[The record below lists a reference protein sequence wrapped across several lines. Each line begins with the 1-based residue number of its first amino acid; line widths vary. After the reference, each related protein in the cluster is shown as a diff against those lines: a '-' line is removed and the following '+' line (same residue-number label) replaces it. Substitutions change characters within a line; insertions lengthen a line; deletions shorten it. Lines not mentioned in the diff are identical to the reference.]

1 MNDNRQENFLYCH
14 QESQENRT
22 SWFRKSC
29 PEITITSA
37 TLLEYSGAFLG
48 IAGWL
53 GVRQIGNPVAQE
65 LGFAVWIISGLL
77 LIAWGYHTKARA
89 IMLINAVNVIMAASA
104 FYALV

>member
-1 MNDNRQENFLYCH
+1 MNDNRNGKFLYFDPE
-14 QESQENRT
+14 QQSDR
-22 SWFRKSC
+22 SLWFRKAL
-29 PEITITSA
+29 PEIPVTSA

-53 GVRQIGNPVAQE
+53 GVRQIGSPGAQE
-65 LGFAVWIISGLL
+65 IGFAVWIISGLL

-104 FYALV
+104 FAALV